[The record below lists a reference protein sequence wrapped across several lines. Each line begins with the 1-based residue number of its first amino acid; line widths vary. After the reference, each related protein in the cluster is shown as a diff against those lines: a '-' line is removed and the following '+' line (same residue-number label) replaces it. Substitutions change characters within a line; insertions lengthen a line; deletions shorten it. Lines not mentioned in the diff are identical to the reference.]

1 MARRR
6 STIGRLG
13 LLLTLAFVGVALA
26 GIVMVS
32 VLATRSSNL
41 DIARLVRNRET
52 TIATATA
59 TASGAAYEAANYR
72 GADVRAG
79 ANWGRVDL
87 NPVFIMLSREGG
99 EAQVRALNGTA
110 AATSPTFAATS
121 PAGEVTRRVVVR
133 GQTVG
138 SVTVRFTPAIS
149 SIAATF
155 DLHRWR
161 DRISAAGFASLLA
174 LLVALVLSRW
184 ITTPVEAV
192 LVALRIRGEGDRS
205 YRISEQDMRG
215 LRLLRELPAAFN
227 ESVDQSDARL
237 RAHRNLIA
245 DVAHELRTPVAILQ
259 ASHEAMLDGIA
270 EPSPE
275 YLASLRDEVLRL
287 ASRVEDLQHLASA
300 ESAALQLRLVS
311 ADLAA
316 VAGSAAAA
324 LADAFAAAEIGL
336 EQRLTPVEM
345 RCDPDRMREV
355 VVNLM
360 TNALKY
366 TPAGGHVVLATGPDP
381 AGGAVLTVTDT
392 GVGIPPDELPHVAE
406 RFFRGRR
413 STEMARGS
421 GIGLTIVSEL
431 VRAHQGRV
439 GFVSAP
445 GLGTEVT
452 VTLPQ
457 AEDPGEL

>member
-6 STIGRLG
+6 STIGPLG

-32 VLATRSSNL
+32 ILATRSSDL
-41 DIARLVRNRET
+41 DIVQLVRHREQ
-52 TIATATA
+52 TIAASAAAGIGVAYQSAAPQRVPAGSGWQRAELTPIFAALGSEGASAEVRDLNGSVVGRSPGYFGISPAAEITKSITAT
-59 TASGAAYEAANYR
+59 
-72 GADVRAG
+72 
-79 ANWGRVDL
+79 GR
-87 NPVFIMLSREGG
+87 S
-99 EAQVRALNGTA
+99 
-110 AATSPTFAATS
+110 
-121 PAGEVTRRVVVR
+121 
-133 GQTVG
+133 VG
-138 SVTVRFTPAIS
+138 SVTVRYAPRVRS
-149 SIAATF
+149 VAATF
-155 DLHRWR
+155 ERNRWR
-161 DRISAAGFASLLA
+161 DRVTAAGFASLLA
-174 LLVALVLSRW
+174 LAVALVLSRW
-184 ITTPVEAV
+184 ITAPVEAV
-192 LVALRIRGEGDRS
+192 LVALRIRGEGDGD

-215 LRLLRELPAAFN
+215 LRLLRELPVAFN
-227 ESVDQSDARL
+227 QSADQSDARL

-245 DVAHELRTPVAILQ
+245 DVAHELRTPIAILQ

-287 ASRVEDLQHLASA
+287 ASRVEDLQQLATA

-324 LADAFAAAEIGL
+324 LADAFAAAGIGL
-336 EQRLTPVEM
+336 EQRLTPVEV
-345 RCDPDRMREV
+345 RCDPVQMREV

-366 TPAGGHVVLATGPDP
+366 TPAGGHVVLATGPDR
-381 AGGAVLTVTDT
+381 AGGGVLTVTDT
-392 GVGIPPDELPHVAE
+392 GVGIPPDELPHVTE
-406 RFFRGRR
+406 RFFRGSR
-413 STEMARGS
+413 SAEMARGS

-445 GLGTEVT
+445 GQGTEVT
-452 VTLPQ
+452 VTLPP